1 MNAMLQYDL
10 TSTRLFDA
18 ETGAG
23 VPTDAEIFAITAALL
38 LIQDVAYAELACKEL
53 ELAAGDVENVAQC
66 IEYRLPVFTR
76 DIGCG
81 SELRDRLADFAG
93 LRIGCLSTSDTDD
106 CQRPK

>member
-1 MNAMLQYDL
+1 MLQYDL
-10 TSTRLFDA
+10 TGTRFFDA
-18 ETGAG
+18 ETRAG
-23 VPTDAEIFAITAALL
+23 VPTDAEVFAITAALL
-38 LIQDVAYAELACKEL
+38 LIQDVAYGELDCKEL
-53 ELAAGDVENVAQC
+53 ELAANDVENVAQC

-81 SELRDRLADFAG
+81 LELRERLADFAG

>member
-10 TSTRLFDA
+10 TGTQFFDA
-18 ETGAG
+18 ETRAG
-23 VPTDAEIFAITAALL
+23 IPTDAEIFAITAALL
-38 LIQDVAYAELACKEL
+38 LSQDVAYGELARREL
-53 ELAAGDVENVAQC
+53 QLAAGDVENVAQC

-93 LRIGCLSTSDTDD
+93 LRIGCLSSSDPSE
-106 CQRPK
+106 CQQRK

>member
-1 MNAMLQYDL
+1 MLQYDL
-10 TSTRLFDA
+10 TDTRFFGGEA
-18 ETGAG
+18 RSA

-38 LIQDVAYAELACKEL
+38 LSQDMAYGELAHKEL

-81 SELRDRLADFAG
+81 SELRDRLAVFAG
-93 LRIGCLSTSDTDD
+93 LRIGCLSSSDPSE
-106 CQRPK
+106 CQQRK